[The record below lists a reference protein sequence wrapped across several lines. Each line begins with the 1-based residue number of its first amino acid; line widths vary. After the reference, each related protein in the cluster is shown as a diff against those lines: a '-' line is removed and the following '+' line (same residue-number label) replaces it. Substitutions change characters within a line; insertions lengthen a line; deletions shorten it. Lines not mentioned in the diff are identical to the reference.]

1 MTSAPDPRQADVAAA
16 RALLDQASRDG
27 AVQLPAMSAAELC
40 TLGAMQASLIDE
52 DAWNWWTGKAEAER
66 EALSSATLKFLTHRK
81 LLDPPD
87 PASEGPA
94 AENVALRVRP
104 DLGVIL
110 AGRTRPAFIVLSR
123 EGAEGT
129 PRDMRLY
136 GIADEEYGLRA
147 VLAEEATHRNAEWM
161 GPAYL
166 YLLASPAEAAMS
178 LVRWINRPAG
188 RTLRRR
194 PPKVVDVYR
203 ANVGDGPAR
212 DHIEVTRE
220 GPAGYRVTRT
230 RAGQPAEPPADC
242 DETGLHRLL
251 TAVMTDGSR

>member
-16 RALLDQASRDG
+16 RALLDQVDRDG
-27 AVQLPAMSAAELC
+27 AVRLPAMSTAELC
-40 TLGAMQASLIDE
+40 TLGAMQSSLIDQ
-52 DAWNWWTGKAEAER
+52 DAWNWWTGKAESER
-66 EALSSATLKFLTHRK
+66 DALSAATLKFLTHRK
-81 LLDPPD
+81 LLDPPGPGTD
-87 PASEGPA
+87 DPA
-94 AENVALRVRP
+94 AENVMLRVRP

-123 EGAEGT
+123 DGANGA

-136 GIADEEYGLRA
+136 GISDQEYGLRA
-147 VLAEEATHRNAEWM
+147 VLAEEATHRQAEWM

-178 LVRWINRPAG
+178 LVRWIDRGAG

-194 PPKVVDVYR
+194 PPKMIDVYR
-203 ANVGDGPAR
+203 GNLGSGPAR
-212 DHIEVTRE
+212 DHVEVTRE

-230 RAGQPAEPPADC
+230 RVGQPADPPADC

-251 TAVMTDGSR
+251 TAVMRDGSR